1 MKILYTKNK
10 KNKKYLIK
18 DTEKDYHSQ
27 YGLIKSED
35 IKKSNPGDILTSNI
49 NEKFTILDAGF
60 LDKYFKIKRGPQII
74 PLKDIGS
81 IITMT
86 GINKNSIVLEAGGG
100 SGGLTCILGHLCKKV
115 YSYDIRDDF
124 QEIVKKNI
132 EFLGLK
138 NVKIKKGSIY
148 ENIKEREID
157 MISLDCPE
165 PWKAINTV
173 NDSYHFLEN
182 CPKKNKM
189 TKDIIEDKLQKDLTK
204 MENKKG
210 SLIEHFTD
218 SFLNTF
224 LDKTFFRIF
233 FVLVAIFL
241 LLIFILLL
249 K

>member
-35 IKKSNPGDILTSNI
+35 IKKSNPGDVLTSNI

-173 NDSYHFLEN
+173 NDALKIGGYIVSYSPTIIQTADMVNNMIDNFLHLKTIE
-182 CPKKNKM
+182 
-189 TKDIIEDKLQKDLTK
+189 IIEREWEVIDRKVRPKSV
-204 MENKKG
+204 G
-210 SLIEHFTD
+210 IGHSG
-218 SFLNTF
+218 FLS
-224 LDKTFFRIF
+224 FFRK
-233 FVLVAIFL
+233 LS
-241 LLIFILLL
+241 
-249 K
+249 

>member
-1 MKILYTKNK
+1 M
-10 KNKKYLIK
+10 
-18 DTEKDYHSQ
+18 
-27 YGLIKSED
+27 
-35 IKKSNPGDILTSNI
+35 
-49 NEKFTILDAGF
+49 
-60 LDKYFKIKRGPQII
+60 
-74 PLKDIGS
+74 
-81 IITMT
+81 
-86 GINKNSIVLEAGGG
+86 
-100 SGGLTCILGHLCKKV
+100 
-115 YSYDIRDDF
+115 
-124 QEIVKKNI
+124 
-132 EFLGLK
+132 
-138 NVKIKKGSIY
+138 
-148 ENIKEREID
+148 
-157 MISLDCPE
+157 
-165 PWKAINTV
+165 
-173 NDSYHFLEN
+173 DSYHFLEN